1 MTAAM
6 QARIRPLAGAVLL
19 VAMLIA
25 VAAPPARAGKNDK
38 NGKAAPQA
46 TQPQID
52 TSLLV
57 WPPKPEVARI
67 KWEALLAGEDDLK
80 PTEKKKKKASWMDR
94 MAGVT
99 LPQESGKP
107 RLMKPYGVATDS
119 NGQVYVA
126 DAGLGLVFVFNLE
139 EKKVTYR
146 GNNVLQAPSGVA
158 IDDADRLFV
167 ADSQQHAVFIFRPDG
182 SVEGTIGQDRLVR
195 PVGIAIDNENRYLY
209 VVDAQANRVSVFDA
223 DSMKFLRAWGKLS
236 DEMAA
241 PGTFSAPTNVAVDSD
256 GNVYVTDTFNARVQ
270 VFDAEGQFV
279 TMWGKQGN
287 SAGNFM
293 RPKGVAVDSDD
304 HIYVVDSEFN
314 NVQVFDRNGRVLM
327 FFGDRGEG
335 PGLFTLATGICVDK
349 QNRIIVTEQWSGRM
363 QVFRY
368 VTDKEAAPEY
378 QRLAKGEAEKAGT
391 GKDQPKTDPGKNDDK
406 PQPQAAAP
414 VKDSVAAKAA
424 NPGAKQ

>member
-1 MTAAM
+1 MTAAR

-19 VAMLIA
+19 LAMLIA
-25 VAAPPARAGKNDK
+25 VAASPARADKDVQKGK
-38 NGKAAPQA
+38 GAQA
-46 TQPQID
+46 KQPQID

-57 WPPKPEVARI
+57 WPPAPEVARI
-67 KWEALLAGEDDLK
+67 KWQALLAGEDDLK
-80 PTEKKKKKASWMDR
+80 PTPTKKKKASWMDR

-99 LPQESGKP
+99 LPQDSGKP
-107 RLMKPYGVATDS
+107 RLLKPYGVATDS
-119 NGQVYVA
+119 KGQVYVA
-126 DAGLGLVFVFNLE
+126 DAGLGLIFVFNLE
-139 EKKVTYR
+139 EKKVAYR

-167 ADSQQHAVFIFRPDG
+167 ADSQQHAVFVFRGDG
-182 SVEGTIGQDRLVR
+182 SVEGVVGQDRLAR

-209 VVDAQANRVSVFDA
+209 VVDSQANRIAVFDA
-223 DSMKFLRAWGKLS
+223 DTMKFLRSWGKLS

-256 GNVYVTDTFNARVQ
+256 SNVYVTDTFNARVQ

-279 TMWGKQGN
+279 TMWGKEGN

-293 RPKGVAVDSDD
+293 RPKGIAVDSDD

-327 FFGDRGEG
+327 YFGDRGDG

-349 QNRIIVTEQWSGRM
+349 QNRVIVTEQWSGRM
-363 QVFRY
+363 QVFQY
-368 VTDKEAAPEY
+368 VTDKEAAPQY
-378 QRLAKGEAEKAGT
+378 QRLAKTEAEKG
-391 GKDQPKTDPGKNDDK
+391 GKEQPKADSGKNEDK
-406 PQPQAAAP
+406 PQSQSALPA
-414 VKDSVAAKAA
+414 KDSTAAKAA